1 MAAPVGGRGA
11 VVAVRGAAAVG
22 VRWLLRRA
30 ARSPRRHRAA
40 AVLRARAGRGTRALR
55 RAYLHPQPGTEADP
69 LRGRLEH
76 RDTWREPQRTARH
89 HRDQRLHRRGHE
101 RPAPLSGGGAVLPGG
116 YGTHSRDAARGNPA
130 RRAGGLRHPAS
141 AAVFPPG
148 CERTTGDGLARHVR
162 GSARGAGGAAPL
174 PRRARDLSAAQ
185 GPGFRIPLGR
195 ARGHDARSSA
205 TPARARAGSARRPRL
220 QWARSRH
227 GNRDG
232 APAGTARPGNPRGG
246 AGLSGHAAAA
256 DAIPRP
262 ERHRGTG
269 DDPVSEAGGRAG
281 PRARQSLSLT
291 ETGMHATKIGLLTVL
306 VLVNIAFVI
315 GWIWAARRYRLRERP
330 GPADIA
336 IGVVTDFLD
345 TLGIGS
351 YAPTTALFKFRG
363 KPADELIPGTLNVGH
378 NASAFLETVLFV
390 TTVSVEPLLL
400 ACMVAS
406 ATAGAWLG
414 AGVVSRLPRRTIQL
428 FMGVALLVAA
438 FFFLLKNLG
447 AFPPGGTAFALA
459 GWRFAL
465 AVAVSFVLGAL
476 MCIGIGNYGP
486 IVIMLSLLGMHP
498 LAAFPIMMASDGI
511 LQPVASLGFFRS
523 GRFAHGPSLGLIIGG
538 VVGVLISFYIVKQLP
553 LTAMRWLV
561 IVVVSYAAGAMLRS
575 ARATSRAAP
584 AAAGECHPRIYLRHR

>member
-1 MAAPVGGRGA
+1 M
-11 VVAVRGAAAVG
+11 
-22 VRWLLRRA
+22 
-30 ARSPRRHRAA
+30 
-40 AVLRARAGRGTRALR
+40 
-55 RAYLHPQPGTEADP
+55 
-69 LRGRLEH
+69 
-76 RDTWREPQRTARH
+76 
-89 HRDQRLHRRGHE
+89 
-101 RPAPLSGGGAVLPGG
+101 
-116 YGTHSRDAARGNPA
+116 N
-130 RRAGGLRHPAS
+130 
-141 AAVFPPG
+141 
-148 CERTTGDGLARHVR
+148 
-162 GSARGAGGAAPL
+162 
-174 PRRARDLSAAQ
+174 
-185 GPGFRIPLGR
+185 
-195 ARGHDARSSA
+195 
-205 TPARARAGSARRPRL
+205 
-220 QWARSRH
+220 
-227 GNRDG
+227 
-232 APAGTARPGNPRGG
+232 
-246 AGLSGHAAAA
+246 
-256 DAIPRP
+256 
-262 ERHRGTG
+262 
-269 DDPVSEAGGRAG
+269 
-281 PRARQSLSLT
+281 
-291 ETGMHATKIGLLTVL
+291 ATKVGLLTVL
-306 VLVNIAFVI
+306 VLANIAFAI

-390 TTVSVEPLLL
+390 TAVSVDPVLL

-447 AFPPGGTAFALA
+447 AFPPGGTAFALT

-465 AVAVSFVLGAL
+465 AVSVSFVLGAL

-498 LAAFPIMMASDGI
+498 LAAFPIMMTSDGI
-511 LQPVASLGFFRS
+511 LQPVASLAFFRS

-538 VVGVLISFYIVKQLP
+538 VVGVLIAFYIVKQLP

-561 IVVVSYAAGAMLRS
+561 IVVVSYAAVSMLRS
-575 ARATSRAAP
+575 ARAASTAAP
-584 AAAGECHPRIYLRHR
+584 AAAVE

>member
-1 MAAPVGGRGA
+1 M
-11 VVAVRGAAAVG
+11 
-22 VRWLLRRA
+22 
-30 ARSPRRHRAA
+30 
-40 AVLRARAGRGTRALR
+40 
-55 RAYLHPQPGTEADP
+55 
-69 LRGRLEH
+69 
-76 RDTWREPQRTARH
+76 
-89 HRDQRLHRRGHE
+89 
-101 RPAPLSGGGAVLPGG
+101 
-116 YGTHSRDAARGNPA
+116 N
-130 RRAGGLRHPAS
+130 
-141 AAVFPPG
+141 
-148 CERTTGDGLARHVR
+148 
-162 GSARGAGGAAPL
+162 
-174 PRRARDLSAAQ
+174 
-185 GPGFRIPLGR
+185 
-195 ARGHDARSSA
+195 
-205 TPARARAGSARRPRL
+205 
-220 QWARSRH
+220 
-227 GNRDG
+227 
-232 APAGTARPGNPRGG
+232 
-246 AGLSGHAAAA
+246 
-256 DAIPRP
+256 
-262 ERHRGTG
+262 
-269 DDPVSEAGGRAG
+269 
-281 PRARQSLSLT
+281 
-291 ETGMHATKIGLLTVL
+291 ATKVGLLTVL
-306 VLVNIAFVI
+306 VLANIAFVI
-315 GWIWAARRYRLRERP
+315 GWIWAARHYRLRERP

-390 TTVSVEPLLL
+390 TTVSVEPVLL

-406 ATAGAWLG
+406 ATTGAWLG

-428 FMGVALLVAA
+428 FMGVALLIAA

-447 AFPPGGTAFALA
+447 AFPPGGTAFALG

-538 VVGVLISFYIVKQLP
+538 VVGVLIAFYIVKQLP

-561 IVVVSYAAGAMLRS
+561 IVVVSYAAVSMLRS
-575 ARATSRAAP
+575 ARAASTAAP
-584 AAAGECHPRIYLRHR
+584 AAAVE